1 MPTILNAAS
10 ITHPGQVRQSNED
23 SIFSFV
29 RPPEQGNPLG
39 LLIVADG
46 MGGHLA
52 GEVASRLAIETI
64 QKEMQPLF
72 AVSSDGAA
80 TKPLTMLEEHLRTA
94 IEKANAIIHQYSL
107 QHPDEAANLGS
118 TVTCAVVRGEAV
130 VVANVGDSRV
140 YHLHQ
145 NELTQI
151 TEDHSYVARLIK
163 EGQLEPEAIYT
174 HPHRSVIIRA
184 LGHEPG
190 VEVDV
195 WTLEFGIGDRL
206 LLCSDG
212 LWEMVRDDQIKQ
224 RLTNSPQ
231 LQTAAQTLIND
242 ANNCGGVDNV
252 SVIVAELISYDNE
265 Q

>member
-23 SIFSFV
+23 SIFTFL

-231 LQTAAQTLIND
+231 LQAAAQTLIND

-252 SVIVAELISYDNE
+252 SVIVAELISHDNE